1 MNLHGLRLFYTVAK
15 LGSVTLAAE
24 KLMISQPAITV
35 QLKKFE
41 KENNIKLFAAKGRG
55 ICLTDIG
62 EELFKEAAAIFKI
75 ENRLETLIENYKQ
88 GKTGTL
94 KIVGNYTLGNFLLPF
109 WVTAFKKANE
119 DVNIE
124 ISLMNSDYA
133 IEKIVS
139 YEYDIGIL
147 GGDIVNYEDKVDSM
161 TIAEDELW
169 FVVSP
174 EHKYANKSVTLAQ
187 IVNEPFIIKKKGSY
201 ARNILKSLCYTYG
214 VKSPKIAMEFG
225 ELHETLLVLQQGYG
239 VTFCQSMAVRE
250 FIELKKLARVYVECK
265 IPKNKIY
272 ICVRKNEEK
281 SYLVDKFIKSINI

>member
-1 MNLHGLRLFYTVAK
+1 M
-15 LGSVTLAAE
+15 
-24 KLMISQPAITV
+24 
-35 QLKKFE
+35 
-41 KENNIKLFAAKGRG
+41 
-55 ICLTDIG
+55 
-62 EELFKEAAAIFKI
+62 
-75 ENRLETLIENYKQ
+75 
-88 GKTGTL
+88 
-94 KIVGNYTLGNFLLPF
+94 
-109 WVTAFKKANE
+109 
-119 DVNIE
+119 NIE

-225 ELHETLLVLQQGYG
+225 ELHETLLVQQGYG

>member
-41 KENNIKLFAAKGRG
+41 KENDIKLFVPRGRG

-62 EELFKEAAAIFKI
+62 EELFKEASSIFKI
-75 ENRLETLIENYKQ
+75 EDRLETLIKNYKQ
-88 GKTGTL
+88 GKSGTL
-94 KIVGNYTLGNFLLPF
+94 KIVGNYTLGNFLIPF

-124 ISLMNSDYA
+124 ISSMNSQYA
-133 IEKIVS
+133 VEKLAS
-139 YEYDIGIL
+139 YEFDVGIL
-147 GGDIVNYEDKVDSM
+147 GGDITSYDNKIDSM
-161 TIAEDELW
+161 KIAEDELW
-169 FVVSP
+169 FVVPS
-174 EHKYANKSVTLAQ
+174 EHKYANKTVSLSE
-187 IVNEPFIIKKKGSY
+187 IVKEPFIIKKKGSY
-201 ARNILKSLCYTYG
+201 ARNILRSLCFTYNI
-214 VKSPKIAMEFG
+214 KFPKVSMELG

-239 VTFCQSMAVRE
+239 VTFCPSIAVRE
-250 FIELKKLARVYVECK
+250 LIELKKLARVYVDCK
-265 IPKNKIY
+265 IPKNEIF